1 MNFLACNGTWVANV
15 EGFSCDGQLVSVPRQ
30 ELATMLNAGGATPE
44 EWGALYDIT
53 MQIFVSVFVF
63 LCIKRL
69 LR

>member
-1 MNFLACNGTWVANV
+1 MNFLACNGTWFANV
-15 EGFSCDGQLVSVPRQ
+15 EGFSCDGELVSVPRQ
-30 ELATMLNAGGATPE
+30 ELATMLNDGGATPE